1 MSDIKI
7 HFSGND
13 SLRQKVWLM
22 RKSLEA
28 GKHREEICDM
38 SYPLD
43 SILALYGMQMQPNR
57 DHMEVRCLLQ
67 LAGESVDEWYPTRT
81 SRVALL
87 NARTVID
94 MNDILVG

>member
-1 MSDIKI
+1 MSDNKI

-13 SLRQKVWLM
+13 SLRQKVWRMQKDL
-22 RKSLEA
+22 KA

-43 SILALYGMQMQPNR
+43 SILALYGMQMVQNL
-57 DHMEVRCLLQ
+57 DHEDVRCILQ
-67 LAGESVDEWYPTRT
+67 FAMESVDEWYPT